1 MRIRKGDKVQ
11 VLNGKD
17 RGKQAEVIR
26 AIPSEGRVI
35 VEGVHVAKRHAKPT
49 RATMQGGV
57 IDKFMPVAVSSV
69 AIVCG
74 SCGPTRI
81 GTRIDE
87 HFQPYPGVE
96 FDDATAHSVDERF
109 VVRGHDDRRARAVD
123 AFEQRHDRLG
133 VRRVEVAGRFVGQ
146 ED

>member
-11 VLNGKD
+11 VLTGKD
-17 RGKQAEVIR
+17 RGKQANVAR
-26 AIPSEGRVI
+26 AIPAENKVI

-57 IDKFMPVAVSSV
+57 IDKFMPISASSV

-81 GTRIDE
+81 GMR
-87 HFQPYPGVE
+87 
-96 FDDATAHSVDERF
+96 VDEQGRKI
-109 VVRGHDDRRARAVD
+109 
-123 AFEQRHDRLG
+123 
-133 VRRVEVAGRFVGQ
+133 RVCKKCGA
-146 ED
+146 DL